1 MYQILSIAVRSLAQH
16 RRRALLLGGA
26 IIVVT
31 ALLVLMQGLSAG
43 IRETML
49 RSATTLTT
57 GHVNVGGFFKVSG
70 GLGGPLVT
78 GYQKILDIV
87 RREVPEL
94 DYVVAR
100 RRGWGKLISDQGSIQ
115 AGLAGIDVRNEPGFR
130 NVLHVQSGNL
140 DDLAQPNTVL
150 LFAAQAKKLEV
161 TVNDIITISAQ
172 TSRGINNTADVR
184 VVAIC
189 QDLGLMSQFS
199 VFIPEETVRIL
210 YQLTPDSTGALMLY
224 LKDLSQIPSVMDR
237 LRVALENAGYRLMDH
252 DPRPFWFKFQ
262 SITREGWT
270 GQKLDLTTWEDETSF
285 LTRILTA
292 LDAITAALIGILL
305 VIIVLGIMNTLWIA
319 IRERTREIGTLRA
332 IGMQRSRV
340 LWMFLSEAFLLGLLG
355 TVAGVGLG
363 VLIAELLNAAQI
375 TAPIAVQ
382 MILMSD
388 RLSFSIH
395 AAPLLRAAT
404 TITLVTTLAALY
416 PSYRATRLQP
426 ITAIHHIG

>member
-1 MYQILSIAVRSLAQH
+1 MYQVLRIAVRSIAQH
-16 RRRALLLGGA
+16 RRRAVLLGGA
-26 IIVVT
+26 IAAVT
-31 ALLVLMQGLSAG
+31 ALLVLLQGLSTG

-57 GHVNVGGFFKVSG
+57 GHINVGGFFKVSG
-70 GLGGPLVT
+70 GIGGPLVT

-94 DYVVAR
+94 DFAVAR

-115 AGLAGIDVRNEPGFR
+115 AGLAGIDIRNEPRFR
-130 NVLHVQSGNL
+130 NVLQVQAGNL
-140 DDLAQPNTVL
+140 DDLAQPNTIL

-161 TVNDIITISAQ
+161 AVNDVITVSAQ

-184 VVAIC
+184 VAAIC
-189 QDLGLMSQFS
+189 QDLGLTSQFV
-199 VFIPEETVRIL
+199 VFITEETVRTL
-210 YQLTPDSTGALMLY
+210 YQLTPDSTGALLLY
-224 LKDLSQIPSVMDR
+224 LKDIDQIPSVMAR

-252 DPRPFWFKFQ
+252 DARLFWLKFQ
-262 SITREGWT
+262 SIIREGWT
-270 GQKLDLTTWEDETSF
+270 GQKLDLTSWQDETLY
-285 LTRILTA
+285 LTRILNA
-292 LDAITAALIGILL
+292 LEALTTALIGILL

-332 IGMQRSRV
+332 IGMQRGHV
-340 LWMFLSEAFLLGLLG
+340 LWMFLSEAFLLGFLG
-355 TVAGVGLG
+355 TIAGVGLG
-363 VLIAELLNAAQI
+363 VLTAELLNAAKI
-375 TAPIAVQ
+375 TAPPAVQ

-395 AAPLLRAAT
+395 VAPLMRAVA

>member
-1 MYQILSIAVRSLAQH
+1 MFQILSIAVRSLAQH

-26 IIVVT
+26 IVVAT

-49 RSATTLTT
+49 RSATTLST
-57 GHVNVGGFFKVSG
+57 GHINVGGFFKVTPG
-70 GLGGPLVT
+70 IGGPLVT
-78 GYQKILDIV
+78 GYRKILDIV
-87 RREVPEL
+87 QREVPEL

-100 RRGWGKLISDQGSIQ
+100 RRGWGKLISDRGSIQ
-115 AGLAGIDVRNEPGFR
+115 AGLAGIDIRNEPGFR
-130 NVLHVQSGNL
+130 NVLHVQEGNL
-140 DDLAQPNTVL
+140 DDLAQPNTIM
-150 LFAAQAKKLEV
+150 LFAGQAKKLEV
-161 TVNDIITISAQ
+161 TVNDIITVSAQ
-172 TSRGINNTADVR
+172 TSSGTNNTADLR

-189 QDLGLMSQFS
+189 NDLGLMSQFS
-199 VFIPEETVRIL
+199 VFIAEETVRTL

-224 LKDLSQIPSVMDR
+224 LKDLKQIPAVMAR
-237 LRVALENAGYRLMDH
+237 LRTTLENQGYRLMDH
-252 DPRPFWFKFQ
+252 DPRPFWLKFQ
-262 SITREGWT
+262 TVTGEGWT
-270 GQKLDLTTWEDETSF
+270 GQKLDLTNWEDETSF

-292 LDAITAALIGILL
+292 LDAITAALITILL

-340 LWMFLSEAFLLGLLG
+340 LWMFLSEAFLLGFGG
-355 TVAGVGLG
+355 TVGGVGLG
-363 VLIAELLNAAQI
+363 VVTAEAINSAKI
-375 TAPIAVQ
+375 TAPLAVQ

-395 AAPLLRAAT
+395 LGPLLSAMLI
-404 TITLVTTLAALY
+404 ITLVTTLAALY